1 MSDKKVIYYNE
12 FSENNFYQELM
23 YHDPL
28 DLNEMVTPNNR
39 IFDSKLN
46 GRQNIMNMFNN
57 PENCLMPNDNPYKTN
72 FISRLGEYF
81 GDYTCALGYMCRSVH
96 PTSRFEG
103 YNILNFGK
111 DLIPDIPSGWNMSFE
126 DVIEERARE
135 LWEIGKPI
143 RLWWSGGI
151 DSTCALV
158 GFLQTKELGDD
169 LIVYYSKESVI
180 ENPELFNLL
189 QGLSVTLQKHST
201 NADNYFVNDRSVWS
215 NEVINVLGHLGG
227 EIYLGN
233 TAGNIFD
240 LILSE
245 DKHNSGWKE
254 IFNDKE
260 FNDMFMMYNCD
271 HPNHKFHKPKFM
283 DFIEDH
289 VSKAPID
296 IRSPWDFLWWVVY
309 TTRRFE
315 HRYLYAPKIVNN
327 GLCETEVSF
336 FSSKNIEIWSILNHE
351 IGGHK
356 NYDRYSYK
364 FSSKKY
370 IYDFDKNEHYFR
382 NKMHMSSATVV
393 FKNNKLFK
401 NDAWNPTK
409 LGFSDN
415 TICNTNEVFRGDCWD
430 LFDKNTFDKY
440 KKRM

>member
-81 GDYTCALGYMCRSVH
+81 GDYICALGYVCKSVR

-103 YNILNFGK
+103 YNILNF
-111 DLIPDIPSGWNMSFE
+111 DNDPIPDIPNGWNMSFD
-126 DVIEERARE
+126 DVIEERSRE

-158 GFLQTKELGDD
+158 GLLQTKELSDD
-169 LIVYYSKESVI
+169 LIVYYSEESVT
-180 ENPELFNLL
+180 ENPKFFNLL

-201 NADNYFVNDRSVWS
+201 NIDNFFVNDANNWN
-215 NEVINVLGHLGG
+215 NETINVQGNGGG
-227 EIYLGN
+227 EIYLSLG
-233 TAGNIFD
+233 GVID
-240 LILSE
+240 LIMGRT
-245 DKHNSGWKE
+245 DWKE
-254 IFNDKE
+254 LFNNEE
-260 FNDMFMMYNCD
+260 FNNRYMMYNSD
-271 HPNHKFHKPKFM
+271 HPNHEFHKPRFM
-283 DFIEDH
+283 DFLEDY
-289 VSKAPID
+289 VLKSPVD
-296 IRSPWDFLWWVVY
+296 IKTPWDFLWWLVY
-309 TTRRFE
+309 TTKYRSEFQ
-315 HRYLYAPKIVNN
+315 YTFAPQIVDNKFFKS
-327 GLCETEVSF
+327 EISF
-336 FSSKNIEIWSILNHE
+336 FHSNNIEIWSMLNHE
-351 IGGHK
+351 TGGHK
-356 NYDRYSYK
+356 NYDPSSYK
-364 FSSKKY
+364 FSSKRY
-370 IYDFDKNEHYFR
+370 IYDFDKNEHYFK
-382 NKMHMSSATVV
+382 NKTKNSSPPMVWKNKNRIN
-393 FKNNKLFK
+393 FKN
-401 NDAWNPTK
+401 AIWHPTK

-415 TICNTNEVFRGDCWD
+415 TICNANEVFRGDCWD